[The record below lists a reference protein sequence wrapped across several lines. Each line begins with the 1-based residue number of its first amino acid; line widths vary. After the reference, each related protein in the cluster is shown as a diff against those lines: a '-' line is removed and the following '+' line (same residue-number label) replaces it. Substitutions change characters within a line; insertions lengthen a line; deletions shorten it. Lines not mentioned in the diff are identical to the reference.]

1 MKPFWKR
8 SNKNANILIGN
19 PPTPVLMFSLQS
31 SFSEP
36 LCLQLQLQVQLDIPL
51 LAAFPLLPSS
61 PPTASFPPF
70 LTGPTP
76 LSLQPN
82 VPVSWVQLA
91 SSWAGHWQE
100 VEAMRSP
107 VSLSNAMSLSNIQ
120 CPMSNVSF
128 QCNLLPSPLQC
139 WWSPSQISLLFQ
151 EQVGWGTWLVQCA
164 LSLVLN
170 SPLSNQS
177 LHMIFI

>member
-1 MKPFWKR
+1 MQTYWLATPPPLFWCSASKAPF
-8 SNKNANILIGN
+8 L
-19 PPTPVLMFSLQS
+19 SLFVCS
-31 SFSEP
+31 CSCKCSW
-36 LCLQLQLQVQLDIPL
+36 I
-51 LAAFPLLPSS
+51 FPCWRHSPSS
-61 PPTASFPPF
+61 PAPASFPPF

-107 VSLSNAMSLSNIQ
+107 VSLYNAIS
-120 CPMSNVSF
+120 C
-128 QCNLLPSPLQC
+128 PLQS
-139 WWSPSQISLLFQ
+139 WWSASQISLLFQ